1 MGPKK
6 SGGEVKAEKKKQ
18 EKIIEDKTFGLKN
31 KNKSKAV
38 QKYIKG
44 VESTVK
50 NKRGG
55 AEDKGKEFQEKAEK
69 KKKKEEDA
77 FLNSLYKTVKT
88 IKQADVGEG
97 EEAKNILCEFFK
109 AGCCEKGDNCEF
121 SHDVNIHYNQGQID
135 IYTDLRE
142 IKKNMGMESEI
153 NKIAEEKEKKR
164 SKMPQSNIVCKHFLD
179 AVIKK
184 VYGWKW
190 ECPNGED
197 CHYKHYLPKGYIL
210 ATKEKT
216 QEEMTLDEYY
226 NLEEQIDA
234 ERERIGKSG
243 IPVNDATFAEWKRKR
258 DAFRKEKTE
267 FEDKKKKNIQTG
279 IQLFKTSNIVFKD
292 DENAEDVVIDEN
304 NQEEQTQENQNNK
317 ETAKTEKEIL
327 DELENELKGI
337 KINTDLF
344 KGEENLDELN
354 EIEEDDNEI
363 NHKDDENYDE
373 DEDN

>member
-6 SGGEVKAEKKKQ
+6 VDNSKAEKKKA

-50 NKRGG
+50 AKRGG
-55 AEDKGKEFQEKAEK
+55 LDDKGNEFQERAEK
-69 KKKKEEDA
+69 KKKKEEEA

-88 IKQADVGEG
+88 IKQAEVGEG
-97 EEAKNILCEFFK
+97 EEAKNFLCEFFK
-109 AGCCEKGDNCEF
+109 AGCCEKGDMCEF
-121 SHDVNIHYNQGQID
+121 SHDVNIQFNQGTID

-142 IKKNMGMESEI
+142 IKKNMGVENEI

-164 SKMPQSNIVCKHFLD
+164 SKMPQSNIVCKFFLD
-179 AVIKK
+179 AVMKK

-216 QEEMTLDEYY
+216 QEDMTMDEYY
-226 NLEEQIDA
+226 NLEEQIDE
-234 ERERIGKSG
+234 ERERIGKNGTPVRKMCRLVFNSLK
-243 IPVNDATFAEWKRKR
+243 IPMLSLKMTKMQKMFL
-258 DAFRKEKTE
+258 
-267 FEDKKKKNIQTG
+267 DKKIMKKI
-279 IQLFKTSNIVFKD
+279 
-292 DENAEDVVIDEN
+292 
-304 NQEEQTQENQNNK
+304 
-317 ETAKTEKEIL
+317 
-327 DELENELKGI
+327 I
-337 KINTDLF
+337 KITQKTN
-344 KGEENLDELN
+344 KNLKKKFWMN
-354 EIEEDDNEI
+354 
-363 NHKDDENYDE
+363 
-373 DEDN
+373 

>member
-6 SGGEVKAEKKKQ
+6 SAGETKSEKKKQ

-44 VESTVK
+44 VESTVR

-55 AEDKGKEFQEKAEK
+55 ADDYSKEFQDRVEK
-69 KKKKEEDA
+69 KKKKEEEA

-88 IKQADVGEG
+88 IKQADVAEG

-109 AGCCEKGDNCEF
+109 AGCCEKGDKCEF
-121 SHDVNIHYNQGQID
+121 SHDINIQFNQGTCD

-164 SKMPQSNIVCKHFLD
+164 SKVPQSNIVCKFFLD
-179 AVIKK
+179 AVMKK

-210 ATKEKT
+210 STKEKA
-216 QEEMTLDEYY
+216 QEEMTIDEYY
-226 NLEEQIDA
+226 NLEEQIDE

-243 IPVNDATFAEWKRKR
+243 TPVNDATFSEWKKKR
-258 DAFRKEKTE
+258 DVFRKEKKE
-267 FEDKKKKNIQTG
+267 FEDKKRKGVQTG
-279 IQLFKTSNIVFKD
+279 IQLFKTSSVVFKD
-292 DENAEDVVIDEN
+292 DDNAEDVVREEN
-304 NQEEQTQENQNNK
+304 AEEERTQENNSGVN
-317 ETAKTEKEIL
+317 KTEKEIL
-327 DELENELKGI
+327 DELENGLQGI

-354 EIEEDDNEI
+354 EIEEDENEI
-363 NHKDDENYDE
+363 NNDEGENNKDEE
-373 DEDN
+373 EDN

>member
-6 SGGEVKAEKKKQ
+6 SGGDSKSEKKKQ

-50 NKRGG
+50 NVRGG
-55 AEDKGKEFQEKAEK
+55 ADDKGREFQERVEK
-69 KKKKEEDA
+69 KKKKEEEA

-88 IKQADVGEG
+88 IKQADVAEG
-97 EEAKNILCEFFK
+97 EEAKNVLCEYFK
-109 AGCCEKGDNCEF
+109 AGCCEKGDKCEF
-121 SHDVNIHYNQGQID
+121 SHDLNIQFNQGTID

-142 IKKNMGMESEI
+142 IKKTMGMEHEI

-164 SKMPQSNIVCKHFLD
+164 SKMPKSNIVCKYFLD
-179 AVIKK
+179 AVMKK
-184 VYGWKW
+184 VYGLKW
-190 ECPNGED
+190 ECPNGEE
-197 CHYKHYLPKGYIL
+197 CQYKHYLPKGYIL

-216 QEEMTLDEYY
+216 QEDMTLDEYY
-226 NLEEQIDA
+226 NLEEQIDS
-234 ERERIGKSG
+234 ERERLGKNG
-243 IPVNDATFAEWKRKR
+243 TPVNDATFAEWKRKR
-258 DAFRKEKTE
+258 DAFRKEKKE
-267 FEDKKKKNIQTG
+267 FEDKKKKNLQTG
-279 IQLFKTSNIVFKD
+279 IQLFKNSNMVFD
-292 DENAEDVVIDEN
+292 DDDNAEDVVREDHNEDVDKEKNNSEN
-304 NQEEQTQENQNNK
+304 NKQRSD
-317 ETAKTEKEIL
+317 KEIL
-327 DELENELKGI
+327 DELEDGLKGV

-354 EIEEDDNEI
+354 DIEEDDNEI
-363 NHKDDENYDE
+363 NNNDYEVNK

>member
-6 SGGEVKAEKKKQ
+6 AVGETKLDKKKT
-18 EKIIEDKTFGLKN
+18 EKIIEDRTFGLKN

-55 AEDKGKEFQEKAEK
+55 PEDKSKEFIEKAEK

-88 IKQADVGEG
+88 IKQAEVGEG

-121 SHDVNIHYNQGQID
+121 SHDINIQFNQGACD

-164 SKMPQSNIVCKHFLD
+164 AKVCQSNIVCKFFLD
-179 AVIKK
+179 AVMKK

-210 ATKEKT
+210 STKEKA
-216 QEEMTLDEYY
+216 QEDMTIDEYY
-226 NLEEQIDA
+226 NLEEQIDE

-243 IPVNDATFAEWKRKR
+243 TSVNDATFAEWKKKR
-258 DAFRKEKTE
+258 DAFRKEKKE
-267 FEDKKKKNIQTG
+267 FEDKKKKGIQTG
-279 IQLFKTSNIVFKD
+279 IQLFKNSSVVFKD
-292 DENAEDVVIDEN
+292 DDNAEDVVREEQF
-304 NQEEQTQENQNNK
+304 QEEHQENKNN
-317 ETAKTEKEIL
+317 TVDKTEKEIL
-327 DELENELKGI
+327 DELENGLQGI

-363 NHKDDENYDE
+363 NDQEEENNDEEDDN
-373 DEDN
+373 